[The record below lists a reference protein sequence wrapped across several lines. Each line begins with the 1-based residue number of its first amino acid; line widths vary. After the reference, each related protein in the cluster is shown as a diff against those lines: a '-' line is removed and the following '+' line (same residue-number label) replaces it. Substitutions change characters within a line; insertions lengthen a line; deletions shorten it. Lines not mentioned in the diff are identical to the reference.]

1 MFKSPF
7 FVVDN
12 FISPLECEDIIDR
25 SFIDFPDSEAGK
37 PIKSITRNV
46 LTENRILPYLDN
58 IIPYTE
64 KYYGYEHGGVKP
76 FDIEYYPEN
85 CIQEGVRAEN
95 SFFHEGKWNRCNDND
110 FTAILFLKDSSRD
123 INFDTDFE
131 VYGTKLQFNNHMFGF
146 EPTRGT
152 LIFFPSA
159 PNFVNTT
166 ISPKVG
172 DLYQIRIQMVAMKP
186 YIYDMN
192 NFKGN
197 YKNWFS

>member
-1 MFKSPF
+1 
-7 FVVDN
+7 
-12 FISPLECEDIIDR
+12 
-25 SFIDFPDSEAGK
+25 
-37 PIKSITRNV
+37 
-46 LTENRILPYLDN
+46 
-58 IIPYTE
+58 
-64 KYYGYEHGGVKP
+64 
-76 FDIEYYPEN
+76 
-85 CIQEGVRAEN
+85 
-95 SFFHEGKWNRCNDND
+95 
-110 FTAILFLKDSSRD
+110 
-123 INFDTDFE
+123 
-131 VYGTKLQFNNHMFGF
+131 MFGF